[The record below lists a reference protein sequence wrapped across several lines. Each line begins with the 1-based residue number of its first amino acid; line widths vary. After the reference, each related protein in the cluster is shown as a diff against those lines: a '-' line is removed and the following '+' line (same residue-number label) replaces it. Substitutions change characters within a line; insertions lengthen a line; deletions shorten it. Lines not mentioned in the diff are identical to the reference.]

1 VYPALVEI
9 SFKENKE
16 KLKQVHARL
25 LLITVCFVVIA
36 FWMVLILN
44 YWFLK
49 LWVGEEF
56 FAGVTTLLLTLV
68 LMIRHNIIHVSSLF
82 LFGGGIVKG
91 ISFVAIIE
99 AAINITLTIILGKAF
114 GVNGIILA
122 SILAGIVT
130 TSWYIPYKLSKY
142 LQMNFKEYFLKPI
155 LLPFIII
162 NLFGILMYW
171 VMYQL
176 FQIISVN
183 WWTFLFLAFFLC
195 IAFCVFI
202 WVSFLRKVVGNYVPN
217 KLRKYLLIP

>member
-1 VYPALVEI
+1 M
-9 SFKENKE
+9 
-16 KLKQVHARL
+16 
-25 LLITVCFVVIA
+25 IA

-130 TSWYIPYKLSKY
+130 TSWYIPYKISKY
-142 LQMNFKEYFLKPI
+142 LQMNFKEYLLRPI
-155 LLPFIII
+155 LLPFITI
-162 NLFGILMYW
+162 NLFGVLMYW
-171 VMYQL
+171 VMYQI
-176 FQIISVN
+176 FHIVTVN
-183 WWTFLFLAFFLC
+183 WWSFLFLAFFLGT
-195 IAFCVFI
+195 AFVLFAWI
-202 WVSFLRKVVGNYVPN
+202 SFLRKEVAEYIPN
-217 KLRKYLLIP
+217 KIRKYLFIS